1 MPLRTRRL
9 TFLLVSFDSI
19 DMESSLA
26 AAPVDGAKVGELT
39 VKGCE
44 VLAKDIITVDVA
56 MENDDDNKN
65 DDDDD
70 DPENNDENK
79 KEDEADDRACEDFVG
94 SSQATTLEF
103 GQADEAERALQDIED
118 DEDDSDYI
126 ESPCFFFRHRE
137 LNLEE
142 SDEED
147 EEEEPERNFS
157 ERGDPDAT
165 QSYDEEPVL

>member
-1 MPLRTRRL
+1 M
-9 TFLLVSFDSI
+9 LVSFDSI

-94 SSQATTLEF
+94 LRHLSLARRMRLSAHCRTSRTT
-103 GQADEAERALQDIED
+103 RMT
-118 DEDDSDYI
+118 
-126 ESPCFFFRHRE
+126 P
-137 LNLEE
+137 
-142 SDEED
+142 
-147 EEEEPERNFS
+147 
-157 ERGDPDAT
+157 T
-165 QSYDEEPVL
+165 T